1 MNKGSYILVKK
12 NSRTADYSKYI
23 IAQLSSED
31 NEEEMIYLDAEFD
44 YGTILFNIASCLL
57 KIHLEP
63 ENRSH
68 IDECS
73 QHLFA
78 SKHSTC
84 VQWDCI
90 PANMAA
96 GKSSSAS
103 IFLRFDT
110 RLLFYETPLCP

>member
-31 NEEEMIYLDAEFD
+31 NEEKMIYLDAEFD

-78 SKHSTC
+78 SKRSTC
-84 VQWDCI
+84 AQIGLYSGEYGGRKIKVCEY
-90 PANMAA
+90 
-96 GKSSSAS
+96 
-103 IFLRFDT
+103 FLARFCKT
-110 RLLFYETPLCP
+110 SFL